1 VRTLSVEAEVGSF
14 RKTYSWELRKRNKDL
29 VFDKEGYTWRF
40 SQVFVRS
47 YWNTFCSSWNMN
59 IL

>member
-40 SQVFVRS
+40 SQVFIRS
-47 YWNTFCSSWNMN
+47 H
-59 IL
+59 